1 MSGASNSSRKPRT
14 VRVTEAMQKDFRAI
28 CMEHSTKKDDKIDL
42 SSGSIQVD
50 LTLAEIRQKLIDQ
63 GHNMAQETDSSGNTT
78 CPALQGL
85 VNSYRIFMCT
95 NILVGIKE
103 KLMNRSGDKFTNQV
117 INVGG
122 WNKFIV
128 DNFHGGEG
136 WKPGDMTEE
145 QRVRAIE
152 LFKTKYSPT
161 DAVKFKGGQRGRKAA
176 IDAEL
181 IDSLAL

>member
-1 MSGASNSSRKPRT
+1 MSDRKPRT

-28 CMEHSTKKDDKIDL
+28 CMENSAKKDGKIDL
-42 SSGSIQVD
+42 SSGSNQVD
-50 LTLAEIRQKLIDQ
+50 LTLAEIRQKLIDK
-63 GHNMAQETDSSGNTT
+63 GHNMAQETDADGNTT
-78 CPALQGL
+78 CPALQSL
-85 VNSYRIFMCT
+85 VNSHRTFMCR
-95 NILVGIKE
+95 NILAAIEAKFMD
-103 KLMNRSGDKFTNQV
+103 KSDNRFTNQV

-128 DNFHGGEG
+128 DNFHGGDG

-145 QRVRAIE
+145 QRLSAIE
-152 LFKTKYSPT
+152 LFKKNYSST
-161 DAVKFKGGQRGRKAA
+161 DAVRFKGGQRGRKAT

>member
-1 MSGASNSSRKPRT
+1 MSDRKPRT

-28 CMEHSTKKDDKIDL
+28 CMAYSTKKDGKIDL
-42 SSGSIQVD
+42 SSGSNQVD
-50 LTLAEIRQKLIDQ
+50 LTLAEIRQKLIDK
-63 GHNMAQETDSSGNTT
+63 GHNMAQETDSEGNTT
-78 CPALQGL
+78 CPALQSL
-85 VNSYRIFMCT
+85 VNSHRTFMYR
-95 NILVGIKE
+95 NILAAIEAKFMD
-103 KLMNRSGDKFTNQV
+103 KSDNRFTNQV

-152 LFKTKYSPT
+152 LFKTKYSST
-161 DAVKFKGGQRGRKAA
+161 ESVKFKGGQRGRKAT
-176 IDAEL
+176 IDEGVVGML
-181 IDSLAL
+181 GL